1 MFPWSRTIGGLAGR
15 RIGNLLRYSSTKTRN
30 RNVYEKL
37 STNELTDPDFMQEA
51 MNEDSIHSKLK
62 PITPSDLYV
71 SCTTFNGNG
80 DITSVSKKYPKMQF
94 LKDNNLY
101 PRDLR
106 KIDTSSIDV
115 SPSIMIRPSSAILV
129 NLLHIKAIIKKDSV
143 KVFDTSTPAIATKLG
158 LFMYDLEMKLK
169 LPGGNVPYEFKAL
182 ESILVSIMTYLE
194 IELKSHT
201 SSCGIILRELEDLVD
216 RQKLQDLLIR
226 SKQLSSFHQK
236 ALLIRNVLEKLLDDD
251 EDLAEMYLSNPKDLT
266 HPEKGNYEDL
276 EMILESY
283 YNHCDE
289 FVQQAGALVN
299 DIKAT
304 EEIANIILDANRN
317 SLMLFELKITVYT
330 LGFTVATL
338 LPAYYG
344 MNLKN
349 YIEESEWGFISVL
362 VVSLLQGIAI
372 TMFNFRK
379 LKHVQKLTMM
389 GANSS
394 VNPIILRPTRRGFR
408 EDSWIYKL
416 CWGTK
421 RSTTRTL
428 PSTRDKD
435 AIWRMIHEDKHK

>member
-1 MFPWSRTIGGLAGR
+1 MFCRYITRTVLGVRPLA
-15 RIGNLLRYSSTKTRN
+15 RYTSTKTRN
-30 RNVYEKL
+30 KFAFDKL
-37 STNELTDPDFMQEA
+37 STVNLTDPKLIEEA
-51 MNEDSIHSKLK
+51 MNDDSIHSRLK

-71 SCTTFNGNG
+71 SCTTVDRRGN
-80 DITSVSKKYPKMQF
+80 ITSVSKRYPKMQF

-115 SPSIMIRPSSAILV
+115 SPSIMIRPSNAILI

-143 KVFDTSTPAIATKLG
+143 KVFDTSTPDIATKLG
-158 LFMYDLEMKLK
+158 LFMSDLGTKLK
-169 LPGGNVPYEFKAL
+169 LDSGNVPYEFRAL
-182 ESILVSIMTYLE
+182 ESILVSITSYLE
-194 IELKSHT
+194 TELKTHT
-201 SSCGIILRELEDLVD
+201 SSCGIILRELEDSVD

-226 SKQLSSFHQK
+226 SKKLSSFHQK
-236 ALLIRNVLEKLLDDD
+236 ALLIRNVLEEVLEND
-251 EDLAEMYLSNPKDLT
+251 EDLAGMYLSNPKDLN
-266 HPEKGNYEDL
+266 HPEQGDYEDL

-304 EEIANIILDANRN
+304 EEIANIILDTNRN

-349 YIEESEWGFISVL
+349 YIEDSNWGFMAVL
-362 VVSLLQGIAI
+362 AFSIAQGIAI
-372 TMFNFRK
+372 TLFNFRK
-379 LKHVQKLTMM
+379 LRHVQKLTMM
-389 GANSS
+389 GTNATSNAISWRS
-394 VNPIILRPTRRGFR
+394 PRRAFQK
-408 EDSWIYKL
+408 DSWIYKL
-416 CWGTK
+416 FWGTQRNTIRTPPTK
-421 RSTTRTL
+421 RE
-428 PSTRDKD
+428 KD
-435 AIWRMIHEDKHK
+435 AIWRMIYEDKHRPH